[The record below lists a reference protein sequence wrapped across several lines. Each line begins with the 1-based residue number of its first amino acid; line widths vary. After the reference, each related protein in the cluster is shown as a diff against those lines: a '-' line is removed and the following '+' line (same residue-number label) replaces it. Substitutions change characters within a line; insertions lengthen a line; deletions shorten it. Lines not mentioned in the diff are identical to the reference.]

1 MSVSDVSAV
10 SSGVSSSQIQQMQA
24 NMKQMRANFD
34 QLQQSLASGDL
45 TGAQAAYSS
54 IQQLQGSNPPPGGAN
69 STMQQDFAALGQ
81 VLQSGDVTGAQKAFA
96 QTQSDMKS
104 SRHAHRPPPSDD
116 SSASSAGTILSS
128 AESTIQARSICRF
141 ETLSDR

>member
-10 SSGVSSSQIQQMQA
+10 SSGISSSSFQQMQA
-24 NMKQMRANFD
+24 NMKQMKAEFD

-69 STMQQDFAALGQ
+69 SKMQQDFAALGTA
-81 VLQSGDVTGAQKAFA
+81 LKSGDVAGAQKAFA
-96 QTQSDMKS
+96 QMQSDMKA
-104 SRHAHRPPPSDD
+104 SRQAHRPQADD
-116 SSASSAGTILSS
+116 SSASSASTILSS
-128 AESTIQARSICRF
+128 ANSAS
-141 ETLSDR
+141 SNSSGVDVSV